1 MRDFKLE
8 EFSSPTV
15 DLSKTLG
22 PGLSTPNH
30 VAPVPRAVPNVVHNV
45 VPSALPSVVP
55 SAVAVPS
62 ISISTEKS
70 PSIEKPPSTLCKACQ
85 SIFTDTSP
93 QRPGQ
98 INHHGIDALRARA
111 GRGCQLCLTIYM
123 SMDPNLL
130 LKFQNTVPNSQGIA
144 SFTPISRDQARLQF
158 RYISATASDQESF
171 NSTGSVQKQQSTVSV
186 NSIKS
191 NSGELRTL
199 SVEMILV
206 KPECT
211 LSPDVCTDSC

>member
-1 MRDFKLE
+1 MSLEELSSFVRDFKLE

-22 PGLSTPNH
+22 PGLSNPTPA
-30 VAPVPRAVPNVVHNV
+30 APVNPVAAVHPVVTVPRIAI
-45 VPSALPSVVP
+45 L
-55 SAVAVPS
+55 
-62 ISISTEKS
+62 TER
-70 PSIEKPPSTLCKACQ
+70 PRSTLCKACQ

-98 INHHGIDALRARA
+98 THHHGIDALRARA

-123 SMDPNLL
+123 SMDPNVLQRFL
-130 LKFQNTVPNSQGIA
+130 NTVPNSQGIA

-171 NSTGSVQKQQSTVSV
+171 NSNGSAQKQQSTVSV

-199 SVEMILV
+199 SVETILV

-211 LSPDVCTDSC
+211 LFLQSTC